1 MLPENV
7 PAVQLVQAA
16 AAPRLYC
23 PGGQAAA
30 VGRKEPGAHAY
41 PALQLPVQRALVM
54 PDTAPYRP
62 AAQLLQT
69 PAPPKLYCPAGH
81 TIAVA
86 LVQPAAHACP
96 ALHSPVH
103 DDDTRPLMAPY
114 VPAGHGAVH
123 AAVDRAGVAPYRPA
137 AQLLQMPAPSRLYC
151 PAGQMAAVA
160 LVDPATQKYPA
171 AQLPL
176 QLTDGRPAVA
186 PYVPAGHRLHWPAP
200 PALYWPA
207 THIAAVALVEPA
219 TQAYPALQLPLQPAL
234 DRPAVAPYVPEGQG
248 AVHAADGSAMEAP
261 YSPGLQFVHALDP
274 LTLNLPS
281 GHVDAM
287 GDVDPTLQ

>member
-16 AAPRLYC
+16 AAPRLYW

-86 LVQPAAHACP
+86 LV
-96 ALHSPVH
+96 
-103 DDDTRPLMAPY
+103 
-114 VPAGHGAVH
+114 
-123 AAVDRAGVAPYRPA
+123 
-137 AQLLQMPAPSRLYC
+137 
-151 PAGQMAAVA
+151 
-160 LVDPATQKYPA
+160 DPATQKYPA
-171 AQLPL
+171 AQLLL

-200 PALYWPA
+200 PTLYWPA

-219 TQAYPALQLPLQPAL
+219 TQA
-234 DRPAVAPYVPEGQG
+234 
-248 AVHAADGSAMEAP
+248 
-261 YSPGLQFVHALDP
+261 
-274 LTLNLPS
+274 
-281 GHVDAM
+281 
-287 GDVDPTLQ
+287 